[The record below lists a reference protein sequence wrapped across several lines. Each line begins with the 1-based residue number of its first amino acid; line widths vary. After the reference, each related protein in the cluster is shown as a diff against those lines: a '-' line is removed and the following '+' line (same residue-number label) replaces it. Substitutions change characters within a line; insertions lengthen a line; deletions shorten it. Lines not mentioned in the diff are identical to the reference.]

1 MVKLLVEGK
10 ERSPRYDWGVSDR
23 FKTKYY
29 KSMIAAAWR
38 AEVRRRQDNGSLPAD
53 LKEGDYA
60 QFQLQLE
67 GHLPW
72 LRRQRHGFGGII
84 SHILTPSTF
93 QVQISGPF

>member
-10 ERSPRYDWGVSDR
+10 ERSPRYDWGVSNR

-60 QFQLQLE
+60 QFQL
-67 GHLPW
+67 HLGGPPAW
-72 LRRQRHGFGGII
+72 PGPRQAGFGGVI
-84 SHILTPSTF
+84 SHIETPSTF
-93 QVQISGPF
+93 RVRISGPF